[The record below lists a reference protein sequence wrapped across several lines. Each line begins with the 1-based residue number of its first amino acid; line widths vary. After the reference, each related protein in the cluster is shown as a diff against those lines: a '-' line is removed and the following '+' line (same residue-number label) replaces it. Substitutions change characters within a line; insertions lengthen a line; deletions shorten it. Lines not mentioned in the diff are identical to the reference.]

1 LERSKTSGPDKATK
15 ILPIYVSREA
25 WIEDPLWLSCG
36 QALLSGELGF
46 DRDYLVPL
54 PDSNLEGTCGLK
66 AQYSDALGLTREL
79 LRRLPQAEDNSK
91 PLLSE
96 TASRFWSEHSDRAGC
111 SGWLA
116 SLGVPADQ
124 RGFLGRWAVTPTAD
138 QYVRVAIRVVE
149 NLQNMAAKAARRS
162 LRGGCDFFGE
172 EAVLEDLRRFLLTKG
187 FSNAEADE
195 QVRALTAADAS
206 LPVPFDPRSTLQAED
221 EEDEAAWCQAAS
233 AQLDLPEAEPDDEA
247 MAIGSPP
254 GAPEIAEE
262 IDLEQISLKSEAAAR
277 EAAELAAMPH
287 GFVIAKTKKGLK
299 TLHFV
304 GNCGKVP
311 GEHYKSFDV
320 WGDMLPP
327 ASEID
332 DTCKVCFRGDKG
344 TILVRPLSPGEA
356 AEVEELATSTS
367 SSSPSSDS
375 EAGSD
380 GGKSSVLISPRKRPK
395 VGAAPSA

>member
-1 LERSKTSGPDKATK
+1 MERSKTSGPDKATK

-25 WIEDPLWLSCG
+25 WVADSRWLACG

-54 PDSNLEGTCGLK
+54 PDHSLEGTCGLK

-79 LRRLPQAEDNSK
+79 LRRLPQADDSSK

-96 TASRFWSEHSDRAGC
+96 AASRFWSEHSDRAGC

-124 RGFLGRWAVTPTAD
+124 RGFLGRWAVTSTAD

-162 LRGGCDFFGE
+162 LRGGRDFFGE

-187 FSNAEADE
+187 ASNEGAEE
-195 QVRALTAADAS
+195 QLRVLTAADAS
-206 LPVPFDPRSTLQAED
+206 LPVPFDPRAALQQNADSDED
-221 EEDEAAWCQAAS
+221 WAKLDEHEPVPSAHEGLATPRPALDED
-233 AQLDLPEAEPDDEA
+233 
-247 MAIGSPP
+247 
-254 GAPEIAEE
+254 IAEE
-262 IDLEQISLKSEAAAR
+262 IDLEQISLKAEAGAR
-277 EAAELAAMPH
+277 EDAETAAPPH

-320 WGDMLPP
+320 WGDVLPP
-327 ASEID
+327 PEEMD
-332 DTCKVCFRGDKG
+332 GTCTVCFRGDKG
-344 TILVRPLSPGEA
+344 EVIVRPLTPNEKL
-356 AEVEELATSTS
+356 ELADSSASSTAS
-367 SSSPSSDS
+367 SSSEADSD
-375 EAGSD
+375 A
-380 GGKSSVLISPRKRPK
+380 LISPRKKAKAGMAPK
-395 VGAAPSA
+395 P